1 MTPAGEVGMAKPMIA
16 LEPAGRSQP
25 AWTPRRVAW
34 WQAGVI
40 AVLTALSVA
49 EQYVIHVVGRDDLED
64 FLITF
69 DLDAESNLPTWF
81 ASMSLL
87 ACAVLLGRI
96 AARARA
102 TGARFAGHWRALAG
116 IFAVL
121 SLDEVARLHEHLGRL
136 QALWDTHG
144 PFYFAWVIP
153 GATAVLVLAAVF
165 ARFLGQLPGATRA
178 RFIAAGA
185 VFVTGALVVE
195 AIGGWRAE
203 TMGMNNM
210 THSLIAT
217 VEEVLEMAGV
227 AMFLV
232 ALLRHLEGMSPGIP
246 GGAVPVEDGAG
257 RERSAA

>member
-1 MTPAGEVGMAKPMIA
+1 MAKPMIA
-16 LEPAGRSQP
+16 PRERPEPRLRTGSP
-25 AWTPRRVAW
+25 LPRRVAG
-34 WQAGVI
+34 WQAGAI

-49 EQYVIHVVGRDDLED
+49 EQFVIHIVGRDDLED

-96 AARARA
+96 ATRTRA
-102 TGARFAGHWRALAG
+102 TGGRFVGHWRALAV
-116 IFAVL
+116 IFALL
-121 SLDEVARLHEHLGRL
+121 SLDEVARIHEHLGRL
-136 QALWDTHG
+136 QGLWDTHG
-144 PFYFAWVIP
+144 LFYFAWVIP
-153 GATAVLVLAAVF
+153 GAVAVLALTAVF
-165 ARFLGQLPGATRA
+165 ARFLFQLPDATRA
-178 RFIAAGA
+178 RFIAAGI
-185 VFVTGALVVE
+185 VFVAGALVIE

-217 VEEVLEMAGV
+217 VEEVLELAGV

-232 ALLRHLEGMSPGIP
+232 ALLRHLEQVSPGAP
-246 GGAVPVEDGAG
+246 GGTVSVLPEE
-257 RERSAA
+257 ERSAA

>member
-1 MTPAGEVGMAKPMIA
+1 MAEPRIA
-16 LEPAGRSQP
+16 LRPVERSQP

-34 WQAGVI
+34 WQAGLI
-40 AVLTALSVA
+40 AVLAVLSVA
-49 EQYVIHVVGRDDLED
+49 EQYVIHIVGRDDLED

-87 ACAVLLGRI
+87 ACAILLGRI

-102 TGARFAGHWRALAG
+102 TGARFAGHWRALAV
-116 IFAVL
+116 IFAAL
-121 SLDEVARLHEHLGRL
+121 SLDEVARIHEHLGRL
-136 QALWDTHG
+136 QGLWDTHG
-144 PFYFAWVIP
+144 LFYFAWVIP
-153 GATAVLVLAAVF
+153 GAAAVLALTAVF
-165 ARFLGQLPGATRA
+165 ARFLFQLPAATRG
-178 RFIAAGA
+178 RFIAAGV
-185 VFVTGALVVE
+185 VFVAGALVVE

-217 VEEVLEMAGV
+217 VEEVLELAGV

-232 ALLRHLEGMSPGIP
+232 ALLRHLQGMVPGVP
-246 GGAVPVEDGAG
+246 GGEARAEGVDEK
-257 RERSAA
+257 RSAA